1 MILRSEALNAHPL
14 FLHQLLHISQV
25 LRLVHTRN
33 TNGKDT
39 TEHAGGHRLKS

>member
-1 MILRSEALNAHPL
+1 MVLRSGALNVHPL

-25 LRLVHTRN
+25 LRLVHSRN

-39 TEHAGGHRLKS
+39 TEHAGDHRLKS